1 MRVNSQR
8 AKLKPDK
15 GGMGIMDIIPF
26 WMAAK
31 IGRLSKLLKKDYN
44 EDKKTNNLHNQ
55 PTNNDT
61 NKDTETEDWLKML
74 MNKLIKISEDLNLT
88 PTKILTG

>member
-8 AKLKPDK
+8 AKLKPNK

-31 IGRLSKLLKKDYN
+31 IGWLRKLLQKDYN
-44 EDKKTNNLHNQ
+44 E
-55 PTNNDT
+55 
-61 NKDTETEDWLKML
+61 ER
-74 MNKLIKISEDLNLT
+74 KLTIYIISQQTITL
-88 PTKILTG
+88 TKIQKQRTG

>member
-31 IGRLSKLLKKDYN
+31 IGWLRKLLQKDYN

-61 NKDTETEDWLKML
+61 NKDTETED
-74 MNKLIKISEDLNLT
+74 
-88 PTKILTG
+88 